1 MNFEY
6 PHILWLIVLPVLLAA
21 LYVYREIY
29 EKRPHL
35 RVSNSTPWL
44 VKKTPVV
51 AAMRHLPFLF
61 KLIALVLIILAL
73 ARPRS
78 VATLQQVNT
87 EGIDIVLAIDVSTSM
102 LARDF
107 EPDRLNAAKNL
118 GVEFVSQRPSD
129 RIGIVA
135 FAGESYTQCPL
146 TADKPALINMINEI
160 KTGIIDDG
168 TAIGNGLATAV
179 SRLKDSSGESKVVVL
194 LTDGVNN
201 MGEILP
207 EQAIELANTYGI
219 KVYTIGVGKNGV
231 APYPYAMT
239 PYGMVYQPM
248 EVEIDEELLKKIAE
262 STGGRYFR
270 ATDNTKLK
278 EIYAGI
284 NQMEK
289 SKVTVNKMSVREEL
303 FSKYLNWALFAL
315 FLSLL
320 FNWIFM
326 RRLP

>member
-35 RVSNSTPWL
+35 RVSTSTPWL

-135 FAGESYTQCPL
+135 FAGESYTHCPL